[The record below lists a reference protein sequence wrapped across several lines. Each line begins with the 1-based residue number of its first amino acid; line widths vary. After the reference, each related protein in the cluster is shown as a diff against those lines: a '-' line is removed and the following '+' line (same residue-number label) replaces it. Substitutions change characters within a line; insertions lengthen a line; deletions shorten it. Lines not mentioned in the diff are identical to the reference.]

1 MGSAAR
7 YMDGICCMT
16 WKTGVA
22 VVAVLVVVVVGL
34 ANYR

>member
-22 VVAVLVVVVVGL
+22 VVAVVVVVGL